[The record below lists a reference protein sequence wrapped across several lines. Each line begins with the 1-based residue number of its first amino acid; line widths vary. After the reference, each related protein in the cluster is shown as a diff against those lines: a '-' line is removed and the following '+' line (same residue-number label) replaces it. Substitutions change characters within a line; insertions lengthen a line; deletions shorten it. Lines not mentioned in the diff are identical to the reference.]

1 MKKENFK
8 DGISFNYIY
17 IPISSGLSVGLS
29 ACTGEME
36 RKSLACIQLD
46 FLLSAKWKIAG
57 LSFGDNASDPLYW
70 HLADFAQNIRSKSLG
85 RYGSETKESN

>member
-46 FLLSAKWKIAG
+46 FLLSVKWKIAG
-57 LSFGDNASDPLYW
+57 LSFWDNASDPLYW
-70 HLADFAQNIRSKSLG
+70 HLADVAQNRRSKSRG

>member
-36 RKSLACIQLD
+36 RKSPAGIQLD
-46 FLLSAKWKIAG
+46 FLLSAKWEITG
-57 LSFGDNASDPLYW
+57 LSFRNNASDPLYW
-70 HLADFAQNIRSKSLG
+70 NLADFAQNRRSKSCG